1 MRAVPRSRRT
11 YTVLAER
18 GLARRMFYMDLFNLC
33 SVFYLVFDNWRVT
46 KADCLI
52 FINQQLRKLR
62 YLLSTWWLGTEW
74 IACWTQA
81 QKGPGSNRG
90 RDAVE

>member
-52 FINQQLRKLR
+52 FINQQLR
-62 YLLSTWWLGTEW
+62 YLLSTWRLGTGVDSVLDSGAE
-74 IACWTQA
+74 
-81 QKGPGSNRG
+81 GPGFKLRP
-90 RDAVE
+90 RRC

>member
-18 GLARRMFYMDLFNLC
+18 GLARRMFYMHLFNLC

-62 YLLSTWWLGTEW
+62 YLLSTWWLFTPIVPLFTKQRNW
-74 IACWTQA
+74 
-81 QKGPGSNRG
+81 
-90 RDAVE
+90 